1 MSDDTSDPNPPQER
15 VNAFT
20 DTIPKRESWAFDYNQ
35 PATRMFG
42 CAVNPCPDNP
52 QVVILEW
59 PHLEAMLSDFP
70 KIKADKDRQAEAC
83 VQFMGLLEGA
93 YLRLFSVQ
101 APLLMVTITERERGF
116 LSEEINAVKADL
128 FNRRL
133 LGAGNDLDKHHGIML
148 EFTKIAAQIERIGPD
163 DNSKLRPLQDYFD
176 DMRSSIL
183 NRVSQ
188 RHLAGTDAH

>member
-1 MSDDTSDPNPPQER
+1 MSDDTSDPSPPQDH
-15 VNAFT
+15 VIMFT

-59 PHLEAMLSDFP
+59 PHLEAMLHDFP

-101 APLLMVTITERERGF
+101 APLLMVTVTECERGF

-133 LGAGNDLDKHHGIML
+133 FGAGGDLDKHHGIML

-183 NRVSQ
+183 NRVSR